1 MVIIENNTR
10 IQNIVLIH
18 LSSFAQLKN
27 IFIHEKKKKR
37 YNIDMTLKELVSKI
51 YNIYIVLI
59 DLFLYKWMIMQK
71 LNCILITNWELIFRK
86 YNKSCFSIYAMFSQ
100 SSLSHAT
107 TTLSQVLC
115 FFV

>member
-1 MVIIENNTR
+1 
-10 IQNIVLIH
+10 
-18 LSSFAQLKN
+18 
-27 IFIHEKKKKR
+27 
-37 YNIDMTLKELVSKI
+37 MTLKELVSKI

-71 LNCILITNWELIFRK
+71 LSCILITNWELIFIK

-100 SSLSHAT
+100 LSLSHAT